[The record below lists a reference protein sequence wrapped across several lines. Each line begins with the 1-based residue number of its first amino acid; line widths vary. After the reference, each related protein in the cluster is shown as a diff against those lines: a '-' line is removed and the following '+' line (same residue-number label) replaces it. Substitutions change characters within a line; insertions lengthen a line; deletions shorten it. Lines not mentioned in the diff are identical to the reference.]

1 MCPHALVAVM
11 INQSQSRFFLGQ
23 GLRQPGSSLN
33 QIRFSMIYQIKT
45 DYQNW
50 FLEHYVNKTV
60 KRTLKSDD
68 NIDIIIELIFKYPY
82 EIRMKIRMKIR
93 IRIFRQPGQ
102 AACKL

>member
-1 MCPHALVAVM
+1 MSGQVKVGHPHPVQFVKTIAENL
-11 INQSQSRFFLGQ
+11 
-23 GLRQPGSSLN
+23 LN
-33 QIRFSMIYQIKT
+33 HSAHRIIYI
-45 DYQNW
+45 
-50 FLEHYVNKTV
+50 L
-60 KRTLKSDD
+60 